1 MYCPMRGCDVAE
13 VVAEVFRR
21 GLFEALPASPD
32 GPRVTREFR
41 HPLRKRRERA
51 QGKDVTSLVRSY

>member
-32 GPRVTREFR
+32 GPRATREFR
-41 HPLRKRRERA
+41 RPLRKRCERV
-51 QGKDVTSLVRSY
+51 QFKDMTGLVRSY